1 MASKARLRWK
11 TDEGSGLV
19 QVDVI
24 PRLQDTRSSTV
35 TEFPL
40 ETGAIITDHVIHHPA
55 LLTLEI
61 AQTQTPFEDTDSEGE
76 DIEFVKTSVPL
87 DLPRTRF
94 RPQGLLFLLLA
105 AEGALGSVAG
115 ALGIGGSK
123 EGFAIEVFRPPYEG
137 RDRINELFDKL
148 DQARLSGATMTL
160 DWLGRTWS
168 GYHIEQITYT
178 RSKGRQLGEFT
189 VGLKQVHTVSTATAA
204 LATPAEL
211 RLKAGVDGGH
221 RPGKAPTAAEKE
233 AADSSARK
241 SLLKQLI
248 DEIRG
253 L

>member
-1 MASKARLRWK
+1 MANKARLRWT

-40 ETGAIITDHVIHHPA
+40 ETGTVITDHVIHHPA

-76 DIEFVKTSVPL
+76 DIEFVKTSIPL

-105 AEGALGSVAG
+105 AEGALGAVGG
-115 ALGIGGSK
+115 ALGLGSR
-123 EGFAIEVFRPPYEG
+123 EALSIEVFRPPYEG

-148 DQARLSGATMTL
+148 DQARLSGAAMTL

-189 VGLKQVHTVSTATAA
+189 VGLKQVHTVSTATAP

-211 RLKAGVDGGH
+211 RLKAGVDGGN

-233 AADSSARK
+233 AAEKSARK